1 MLRLILAPGLVIT
14 ALALAPSVGVV
25 QKGNRKITVI
35 GTAHTPSRRQREE
48 VEALIAEVKPDA
60 VLVELDA
67 ERLEFAWQQPEEAYG
82 GELAAAV
89 RAARRIDAPVVL
101 GDACRPLPAVVE
113 ARPLFDL
120 ERTRRAWRLLVR
132 KPVAVGVDVERI
144 DVTRALASDPRKA
157 LPLLFAASVGAVATA
172 ATAQATPIDAPVSG
186 VIEAA
191 ADAVAVA
198 SSIVSARV
206 ADVLLV
212 ARDDVLSEN
221 ALRALEL
228 GSRIRSQNLERH
240 RFRFG
245 TDPAECRA
253 AAVPF
258 FASEGPERPFLTLRS
273 PLKVGERRRMN
284 LFEPRWLALLDGVA
298 DQNGGS
304 LLGAS
309 LATIHAANRCYLRD
323 GDGVDADVVVDP
335 HGACLANIERV
346 EESKRPSGARRVA
359 VWLRGVEAV
368 RAGELATTN
377 AGFLI
382 GRTVVDSALDDEE
395 SPGGA
400 ASVVAVVGLA
410 HANPILERC
419 AERGLLSSRE
429 RGGIDQEVARAIAE
443 RQRAAALEP
452 LAWEEYDRAR

>member
-1 MLRLILAPGLVIT
+1 MVRLTLAIGFLTT
-14 ALALAPSVGVV
+14 AAALAPSVGTVV
-25 QKGNRKITVI
+25 KGNRKITVI

-120 ERTRRAWRLLVR
+120 ERTRRAWRLLVN
-132 KPVAVGVDVERI
+132 KPVATGVDVERI
-144 DVTRALASDPRKA
+144 DVAQALASDPRKA

-172 ATAQATPIDAPVSG
+172 ATAQATPIDVPIV
-186 VIEAA
+186 EAA

-228 GSRIRSQNLERH
+228 GSRLRSSALERH

-245 TDPAECRA
+245 TDPAECRLA
-253 AAVPF
+253 AAPF
-258 FASEGPERPFLTLRS
+258 FGQNETRPFLTLRS
-273 PLKVGERRRMN
+273 PLQVGERRRMN
-284 LFEPRWLALLDGVA
+284 LFEPRWLALLDGIA
-298 DQNGGS
+298 GENGGS

-335 HGACLANIERV
+335 RGACLATIERV

-368 RAGELATTN
+368 RAEELATTD
-377 AGFLI
+377 AGFLT
-382 GRTVVDSALDDEE
+382 GRVATDASDDEE
-395 SPGGA
+395 APGGA

>member
-1 MLRLILAPGLVIT
+1 MLQIIFLTTSLAVT
-14 ALALAPSVGVV
+14 ALAPSVGVV

-113 ARPLFDL
+113 ARPLFDP

-144 DVTRALASDPRKA
+144 DVARALASDPRKA

-245 TDPAECRA
+245 TDPAGCRA
-253 AAVPF
+253 AAAPF
-258 FASEGPERPFLTLRS
+258 FGQTETRPFLTLRS
-273 PLKVGERRRMN
+273 PLQVGERRRMN

-335 HGACLANIERV
+335 QGACLAKIERV
-346 EESKRPSGARRVA
+346 EESTRPSGARRVA

-368 RAGELATTN
+368 RAEELATTN
-377 AGFLI
+377 AGFLT
-382 GRTVVDSALDDEE
+382 GRTVIDGPDEDE
-395 SPGGA
+395 QPGGA

-443 RQRAAALEP
+443 RERAAALEP
-452 LAWEEYDRAR
+452 LAWEEYDRASR

>member
-1 MLRLILAPGLVIT
+1 MRQIIVLATSLAVT
-14 ALALAPSVGVV
+14 ALAPSVGVV

-48 VEALIAEVKPDA
+48 VEALIAEVQPDA

-132 KPVAVGVDVERI
+132 KPVATGVDVSRI
-144 DVTRALASDPRKA
+144 DIVRALASDPRKA
-157 LPLLFAASVGAVATA
+157 LPLLFAASVGAIATA

-245 TDPAECRA
+245 TDPAGCRA
-253 AAVPF
+253 AAAPF
-258 FASEGPERPFLTLRS
+258 FGQTETRPFLTLRS
-273 PLKVGERRRMN
+273 PLQVGERRRMN

-335 HGACLANIERV
+335 RGACMAKIERV
-346 EESKRPSGARRVA
+346 EESQRPSGARRVA
-359 VWLRGVEAV
+359 VWLRGVDAV
-368 RAGELATTN
+368 RAEELATTN
-377 AGFLI
+377 AGFLT
-382 GRTVVDSALDDEE
+382 GRTVIDGPDEDE
-395 SPGGA
+395 QPGGA

-443 RQRAAALEP
+443 RERAAALEP
-452 LAWEEYDRAR
+452 LAWEEYDRASR

>member
-1 MLRLILAPGLVIT
+1 MVRLTLATGLLTT
-14 ALALAPSVGVV
+14 AFALAPSVGTVV
-25 QKGNRKITVI
+25 KGNRKITVI

-67 ERLEFAWQQPEEAYG
+67 ERLEFAWNQPEEAYG

-120 ERTRRAWRLLVR
+120 ERTRRAWRLLVK
-132 KPVAVGVDVERI
+132 KPVATGVGVERI
-144 DVTRALASDPRKA
+144 DVAQALASDPRKA

-172 ATAQATPIDAPVSG
+172 ATAQATPIDAPV
-186 VIEAA
+186 IEAA
-191 ADAVAVA
+191 ADAVAIA

-221 ALRALEL
+221 ALRALDL
-228 GSRIRSQNLERH
+228 GSRLRSSALERH

-245 TDPAECRA
+245 TDPAECRSA
-253 AAVPF
+253 AAPF

-273 PLKVGERRRMN
+273 PLSVGERRRMN
-284 LFEPRWLALLDGVA
+284 LFEPRWLALLDGIA
-298 DQNGGS
+298 GENGGS

-335 HGACLANIERV
+335 HGACVAKIERV

-368 RAGELATTN
+368 RAEGLATTN
-377 AGFLI
+377 AGFLT
-382 GRTVVDSALDDEE
+382 GRVATNASDDDEA
-395 SPGGA
+395 PGGA

-443 RQRAAALEP
+443 RKRAAALEP
-452 LAWEEYDRAR
+452 LAWEEYDRANR

>member
-228 GSRIRSQNLERH
+228 GCRLRSKNLERH

-245 TDPAECRA
+245 TDPA
-253 AAVPF
+253 
-258 FASEGPERPFLTLRS
+258 L
-273 PLKVGERRRMN
+273 
-284 LFEPRWLALLDGVA
+284 
-298 DQNGGS
+298 S
-304 LLGAS
+304 L
-309 LATIHAANRCYLRD
+309 IH
-323 GDGVDADVVVDP
+323 
-335 HGACLANIERV
+335 I
-346 EESKRPSGARRVA
+346 
-359 VWLRGVEAV
+359 
-368 RAGELATTN
+368 
-377 AGFLI
+377 
-382 GRTVVDSALDDEE
+382 
-395 SPGGA
+395 
-400 ASVVAVVGLA
+400 
-410 HANPILERC
+410 
-419 AERGLLSSRE
+419 
-429 RGGIDQEVARAIAE
+429 
-443 RQRAAALEP
+443 
-452 LAWEEYDRAR
+452 

>member
-1 MLRLILAPGLVIT
+1 MLQIIFLTTSLAVT
-14 ALALAPSVGVV
+14 ALAPSVGVV

-120 ERTRRAWRLLVR
+120 ERTRRAWRLLVK
-132 KPVAVGVDVERI
+132 KPVATGVGVERI
-144 DVTRALASDPRKA
+144 DVAQALASDPRKA

-172 ATAQATPIDAPVSG
+172 ATAQATPIDAPV
-186 VIEAA
+186 IEAA
-191 ADAVAVA
+191 ADAVAIA

-221 ALRALEL
+221 ALRALDL
-228 GSRIRSQNLERH
+228 GSRLRSSALERH

-245 TDPAECRA
+245 TDPAECRSA
-253 AAVPF
+253 AAPF

-273 PLKVGERRRMN
+273 PLSVGERRRMN
-284 LFEPRWLALLDGVA
+284 LFEPRWLALLDGIA
-298 DQNGGS
+298 GENGGS

-335 HGACLANIERV
+335 HGACVAKVERV

-368 RAGELATTN
+368 RAEGLATTN
-377 AGFLI
+377 AGFLT
-382 GRTVVDSALDDEE
+382 GRVATDASDDDEA
-395 SPGGA
+395 PGGA

-443 RQRAAALEP
+443 RKQAAALEP
-452 LAWEEYDRAR
+452 LAWEEYDRANR

>member
-1 MLRLILAPGLVIT
+1 MVRLTLATGLLTT
-14 ALALAPSVGVV
+14 AFALAPSVGTVV
-25 QKGNRKITVI
+25 KGNRKITVI

-67 ERLEFAWQQPEEAYG
+67 ERLEFAWNQPEEAYG

-120 ERTRRAWRLLVR
+120 ERTRRAWRLLVK
-132 KPVAVGVDVERI
+132 KPVATGVGVERI
-144 DVTRALASDPRKA
+144 DVAQALASDPRKA

-172 ATAQATPIDAPVSG
+172 ATAQATPIDAPV
-186 VIEAA
+186 IEAA
-191 ADAVAVA
+191 ADAVAIA

-221 ALRALEL
+221 ALRALDL
-228 GSRIRSQNLERH
+228 GSRLRSSALERH

-245 TDPAECRA
+245 TDPAECRLA
-253 AAVPF
+253 AAPF

-273 PLKVGERRRMN
+273 PLSVGERRRMN
-284 LFEPRWLALLDGVA
+284 LFEPRWLALLDGIA
-298 DQNGGS
+298 GENGGS

-335 HGACLANIERV
+335 HGACVAKIERV

-368 RAGELATTN
+368 RAEGLATTN
-377 AGFLI
+377 AGFLT
-382 GRTVVDSALDDEE
+382 GRVATDASDDDEA
-395 SPGGA
+395 PGGA

-443 RQRAAALEP
+443 RKRAAALEP
-452 LAWEEYDRAR
+452 LAWEEYDRANR

>member
-25 QKGNRKITVI
+25 QNGNRKITVI
-35 GTAHTPSRRQREE
+35 GTAHTPSKRQREE
-48 VEALIAEVKPDA
+48 VEKLIAEVKPDA

-67 ERLEFAWQQPEEAYG
+67 ERLEFAWNQPEEAYG

-120 ERTRRAWRLLVR
+120 ERIRRAWRLLVR

-144 DVTRALASDPRKA
+144 DVARALASDPRKA

-172 ATAQATPIDAPVSG
+172 ATAQATPIDAPV
-186 VIEAA
+186 IEAA
-191 ADAVAVA
+191 ADAVAIA

-221 ALRALEL
+221 ALRALDL
-228 GSRIRSQNLERH
+228 GSRLRSSALERH

-245 TDPAECRA
+245 TDPAECRSA
-253 AAVPF
+253 AAPF

-273 PLKVGERRRMN
+273 PLSVGERRRMN
-284 LFEPRWLALLDGVA
+284 LFEPRWLALLDGIA
-298 DQNGGS
+298 GENGGS

-335 HGACLANIERV
+335 HGACVAKIERV

-368 RAGELATTN
+368 RAEGLATTN
-377 AGFLI
+377 AGFLT
-382 GRTVVDSALDDEE
+382 GRVATDASDDDEA
-395 SPGGA
+395 PGGA

-443 RQRAAALEP
+443 RERAAALEP
-452 LAWEEYDRAR
+452 LAWEEYDRANR

>member
-1 MLRLILAPGLVIT
+1 MVRLTLAIGFLTT
-14 ALALAPSVGVV
+14 AAALAPSVGTVV
-25 QKGNRKITVI
+25 KGNRKITVI

-120 ERTRRAWRLLVR
+120 ERTRRAWRLLVN
-132 KPVAVGVDVERI
+132 KPVATGVDVERI
-144 DVTRALASDPRKA
+144 DVAQALASDPRKA

-172 ATAQATPIDAPVSG
+172 ATAQATPIDVPIV
-186 VIEAA
+186 EAA

-228 GSRIRSQNLERH
+228 GCRLRSKNLERH

-245 TDPAECRA
+245 TDPAGCRA
-253 AAVPF
+253 AAAPF
-258 FASEGPERPFLTLRS
+258 FSEKSETRPFLTLRS
-273 PLKVGERRRMN
+273 PLQVGERRRMN

-335 HGACLANIERV
+335 QGACLANIERV
-346 EESKRPSGARRVA
+346 EESTRPSGARRVA

-368 RAGELATTN
+368 PVEELATTD
-377 AGFLI
+377 AGFLT
-382 GRTVVDSALDDEE
+382 GRVATEASDDEE
-395 SPGGA
+395 APGGA

>member
-1 MLRLILAPGLVIT
+1 MRQIIVLATSLAVT
-14 ALALAPSVGVV
+14 ALAPSVGVV

-67 ERLEFAWQQPEEAYG
+67 ERLEFAWNQPEEAYG

-89 RAARRIDAPVVL
+89 RAARSIDAPVVL

-144 DVTRALASDPRKA
+144 DVARALASDPRKA

-245 TDPAECRA
+245 TDPAGCRA
-253 AAVPF
+253 AAAPF
-258 FASEGPERPFLTLRS
+258 FGQTETRPFLTLRS
-273 PLKVGERRRMN
+273 PLQVGERRRMN

-335 HGACLANIERV
+335 RGACMAKIERV
-346 EESKRPSGARRVA
+346 EESQRPSGARRVA
-359 VWLRGVEAV
+359 VWLRGVDAV
-368 RAGELATTN
+368 RAEELATTN
-377 AGFLI
+377 AGFLT
-382 GRTVVDSALDDEE
+382 GRTVIDGPDEDE
-395 SPGGA
+395 QPGGA

-443 RQRAAALEP
+443 RERAAALEP
-452 LAWEEYDRAR
+452 LAWEEYDRASR

>member
-1 MLRLILAPGLVIT
+1 MRQIIVLATSLAVT
-14 ALALAPSVGVV
+14 ALAPSVGVV

-120 ERTRRAWRLLVR
+120 ERTRRAWRLLVN
-132 KPVAVGVDVERI
+132 KPVATGVDVERI
-144 DVTRALASDPRKA
+144 DVAQALASDPRKA

-172 ATAQATPIDAPVSG
+172 ATAQATPIDVPIV
-186 VIEAA
+186 EAA

-228 GSRIRSQNLERH
+228 GSRLRSSALERH

-245 TDPAECRA
+245 TDPAECRLA
-253 AAVPF
+253 AAPF
-258 FASEGPERPFLTLRS
+258 FGQNETRPFLTLRS
-273 PLKVGERRRMN
+273 PLQVGERRRMN

-335 HGACLANIERV
+335 NGACVAKIERV

-368 RAGELATTN
+368 RAEELATTD
-377 AGFLI
+377 AGFLT
-382 GRTVVDSALDDEE
+382 GRVATDASDDEE
-395 SPGGA
+395 APGGA

>member
-1 MLRLILAPGLVIT
+1 MRQIIVLATSLAVT
-14 ALALAPSVGVV
+14 ALAPSVGTVV
-25 QKGNRKITVI
+25 KGNRKITVI

-67 ERLEFAWQQPEEAYG
+67 ERLEFAWNQPEEAYG

-120 ERTRRAWRLLVR
+120 ERTRRAWRLLVK
-132 KPVAVGVDVERI
+132 KPVATGVGVERI
-144 DVTRALASDPRKA
+144 DVAQALASDPRKA

-172 ATAQATPIDAPVSG
+172 ATAQATPIDAPV
-186 VIEAA
+186 IEAA
-191 ADAVAVA
+191 ADAVAIA

-221 ALRALEL
+221 ALRALDL
-228 GSRIRSQNLERH
+228 GSRLRSSALERH

-245 TDPAECRA
+245 TDPAECRSA
-253 AAVPF
+253 AAPF

-273 PLKVGERRRMN
+273 PLSVGERRRMN
-284 LFEPRWLALLDGVA
+284 LFEPRWLALLDGIA
-298 DQNGGS
+298 GENGGS

-335 HGACLANIERV
+335 HGACVAKIERV

-368 RAGELATTN
+368 RAEGLATTN
-377 AGFLI
+377 AGFLT
-382 GRTVVDSALDDEE
+382 GRVATDASDDDEA
-395 SPGGA
+395 PGGA

-443 RQRAAALEP
+443 RKRAAALEP
-452 LAWEEYDRAR
+452 LAWEEYDRANR

>member
-1 MLRLILAPGLVIT
+1 MVIT

-113 ARPLFDL
+113 ARTLFDL
-120 ERTRRAWRLLVR
+120 ERTRRAWRLLVT

-144 DVTRALASDPRKA
+144 DVAQALASDPRKA

-172 ATAQATPIDAPVSG
+172 ATAQATPIDAPV
-186 VIEAA
+186 IEAA
-191 ADAVAVA
+191 ADAVAIA

-212 ARDDVLSEN
+212 ARHDVLSEN
-221 ALRALEL
+221 ARRALDL
-228 GSRIRSQNLERH
+228 GSRLRSSALERH
-240 RFRFG
+240 RFLFG
-245 TDPAECRA
+245 TDPAVCLLA
-253 AAVPF
+253 AAPF
-258 FASEGPERPFLTLRS
+258 FASVGPERPFLTLRS
-273 PLKVGERRRMN
+273 PLSVGERRRMN
-284 LFEPRWLALLDGVA
+284 LFEPRWLALLDGIA
-298 DQNGGS
+298 GENGGS

-323 GDGVDADVVVDP
+323 GDGVDADVIVDP
-335 HGACLANIERV
+335 HGACVAKIERV

-368 RAGELATTN
+368 RAEGLATTN
-377 AGFLI
+377 AGFLT
-382 GRTVVDSALDDEE
+382 GRVATDASDDDEA
-395 SPGGA
+395 PGGA

-443 RQRAAALEP
+443 RKRAAALEP
-452 LAWEEYDRAR
+452 LAWEEYDRANR

>member
-1 MLRLILAPGLVIT
+1 MRQIIVLATSLAVT
-14 ALALAPSVGVV
+14 ALAPSVGVV

-67 ERLEFAWQQPEEAYG
+67 ERLEFAWNQPEEAYG

-89 RAARRIDAPVVL
+89 RAARSIDAPVVL

-120 ERTRRAWRLLVR
+120 ERTRRAWRLLAR
-132 KPVAVGVDVERI
+132 KPVATGVDVERI
-144 DVTRALASDPRKA
+144 DVARALASDPRKA
-157 LPLLFAASVGAVATA
+157 LPLLFAASVGAIATA

-253 AAVPF
+253 AAAPF
-258 FASEGPERPFLTLRS
+258 FGQTETRPFLTLRS
-273 PLKVGERRRMN
+273 PLQVGERRRMN

-298 DQNGGS
+298 GENGGS

-335 HGACLANIERV
+335 RGACMAKIERV
-346 EESKRPSGARRVA
+346 EESQRPSGARRVA
-359 VWLRGVEAV
+359 VWLRGVDAV
-368 RAGELATTN
+368 RAEELATTN
-377 AGFLI
+377 AGFLT
-382 GRTVVDSALDDEE
+382 GRTVIDGPDEDE
-395 SPGGA
+395 QPGGA

-443 RQRAAALEP
+443 RERAAALEP
-452 LAWEEYDRAR
+452 LAWEEYDRASR

>member
-1 MLRLILAPGLVIT
+1 MVRLTLAIGFLTT
-14 ALALAPSVGVV
+14 AAALAPSVGTVV
-25 QKGNRKITVI
+25 KGNRKITVI

-120 ERTRRAWRLLVR
+120 ERTRRAWRLLVN
-132 KPVAVGVDVERI
+132 KPVATGVDVERI
-144 DVTRALASDPRKA
+144 DVAQALASDPRKA

-172 ATAQATPIDAPVSG
+172 ATAQATPIDVPIV
-186 VIEAA
+186 EAA

-228 GSRIRSQNLERH
+228 GSRLRSSALERH

-245 TDPAECRA
+245 TDPAECRLA
-253 AAVPF
+253 AAPF
-258 FASEGPERPFLTLRS
+258 FGQNETRPFLTLRS
-273 PLKVGERRRMN
+273 PLQVGERRRMN

-335 HGACLANIERV
+335 NGACVAKIERV

-368 RAGELATTN
+368 RAEELATTD
-377 AGFLI
+377 AGFLT
-382 GRTVVDSALDDEE
+382 GRVATDASDDEE
-395 SPGGA
+395 APGGA